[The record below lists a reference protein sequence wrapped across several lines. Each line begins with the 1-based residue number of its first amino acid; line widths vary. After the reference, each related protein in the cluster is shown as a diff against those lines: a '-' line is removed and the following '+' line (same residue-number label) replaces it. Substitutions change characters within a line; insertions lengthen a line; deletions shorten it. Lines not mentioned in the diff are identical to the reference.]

1 MFIFYVAIPHTIT
14 HTGSTLIAPDLRK
27 MSGTEG
33 NHDDHVL
40 FGAETDDED
49 EDNKM
54 DHEVED
60 PGDEEEPAPS
70 VPVQVTHPRTDLAK
84 SKIFK
89 KMLEQSK
96 RRIKTGG
103 QTNEEKAVAS
113 WCAKEE
119 ESIPVPRPTKKR
131 PRIENKSKYC
141 TSAILVK
148 EDDLEKRADG
158 SKHEGHKIVR
168 DIHVKQT
175 RFFPFFTDAAHG
187 PQGFYS
193 VPTDL
198 VCVWCTEQFDTV
210 PVPLP
215 VSYSKS
221 RDAFR
226 VGGQYCSTQC
236 MMAKAGQCNLRPVA
250 AHMLKSVYKIPF
262 AKTEFYEP
270 APSPMLLKKF
280 GGVMT
285 IEMFRNTLSIPNIRH
300 REINLPF
307 IPLSAGIEEIQNVR
321 STIYEYGDEDKV
333 QRVVNAKFN
342 QCRPIHLSTLV
353 SSKMQKTKFASLPT
367 LQEQIIQSERKL
379 RLQREPDTVQKKKRT
394 LKDFMSLRSRDE
406 EK

>member
-1 MFIFYVAIPHTIT
+1 
-14 HTGSTLIAPDLRK
+14 
-27 MSGTEG
+27 MSGKEG

-54 DHEVED
+54 DHEVDD
-60 PGDEEEPAPS
+60 PVDEEEETPPSAPAPVS
-70 VPVQVTHPRTDLAK
+70 HPRTDIAK

-96 RRIKTGG
+96 RKISNG
-103 QTNEEKAVAS
+103 QTNSEKAAVAS
-113 WCAKEE
+113 WCSKEDE
-119 ESIPVPRPTKKR
+119 NISAPRPTKKKR
-131 PRIENKSKYC
+131 ARAESKTLYC
-141 TSAILVK
+141 ADAILVK
-148 EDDLEKRADG
+148 EDDLEKRGAKG
-158 SKHEGHKIVR
+158 KHEGHKIVR

-187 PQGFYS
+187 PKGFYS

-198 VCVWCTEQFDTV
+198 VCIWCTEQFDTV
-210 PVPLP
+210 PIPLP
-215 VSYSKS
+215 ASYSKS

-236 MMAKAGQCNLRPVA
+236 MMAKAGQRNLRPVA
-250 AHMLKSVYKIPF
+250 SHMLKSVYKIPF
-262 AKTEFYEP
+262 AKTEFYKA

-285 IEMFRNTLSIPNIRH
+285 IEMFRNTLSIPNIHH

-321 STIYEYGDEDKV
+321 STIYEYGDEEKV
-333 QRVVNAKFN
+333 QRVVNARFN
-342 QCRPIHLSTLV
+342 QCRPIHLSALV
-353 SSKMQKTKFASLPT
+353 SSKMQTTKFASLPT
-367 LQEQIIQSERKL
+367 LQEQIHQSERKL
-379 RLQREPDTVQKKKRT
+379 RLQREPHTAQKKKRT
-394 LKDFMSLRSRDE
+394 LKDFMSLRSKDE